1 MDYSNIVPA
10 KKQASAATSTQK
22 HEVLGLDFLSTLKVA
37 ERVNVEIPFPVI
49 LTWDHVTKDGKITG
63 VKNIRFFTSE
73 LANASFEVSPVFE
86 PGFVVDANRGE
97 SGKLVVS
104 CAKQDA
110 MFEAV
115 KNEDGF
121 TRISF
126 KARPRFVSF
135 DGKEAVKFADAKAV
149 GLNLHDLMAALNPQK
164 SPAGEEEAK

>member
-37 ERVNVEIPFPVI
+37 ERVEVEIPFPVI
-49 LTWDHVTKDGKITG
+49 LTWDHVMKDGKITG

-73 LANASFEVSPVFE
+73 LANASFEASPVFE
-86 PGFVVDANRGE
+86 PGFVVDAVRGE
-97 SGKLVVS
+97 SGTLVVS

-110 MFEAV
+110 MFSAE
-115 KNEDGF
+115 KNEEGF
-121 TRISF
+121 TRVGF

-135 DGKEAVKFADAKAV
+135 CGKKAVKYADAKNI
-149 GLNLHDLMAALNPQK
+149 GLNLHELMSALNPQQ
-164 SPAGEEEAK
+164 SPAEDKED